1 MNRTEIELLL
11 SRATDDVSK
20 QILAEA
26 LREINLTEKKR
37 VKRDKNKESKLAKIV
52 RDRRSK
58 FYDWLSEKKESLI
71 KNQTP
76 QEVRIKAVLKSLNIT
91 YEFQKIFMDG
101 VNGYIADFYLPIYNL
116 VIEVDGYHHYT
127 SEGKRKDKK
136 RTRELVKYS
145 KIKGILR
152 LPNKQASVI
161 SDTDL
166 KDLIV
171 NFKES
176 PENVPLPSV
185 IPAKVP
191 KEKKKPFDLPQKQ
204 VDKMTPRGKRKYFE
218 QRRGK

>member
-11 SRATDDVSK
+11 SRATDAVSK

-26 LREINLTEKKR
+26 LRELNLTEKKR
-37 VKRDKNKESKLAKIV
+37 VKRDQNKESKLAKIV

-58 FYDWLSEKKESLI
+58 FYDWLSEKRENLI

-101 VNGYIADFYLPIYNL
+101 ANGFITDFYLPIYNL

-127 SEGKRKDKK
+127 LEGKRNDKK

-152 LPNKQASVI
+152 LPNKQAMI
-161 SDTDL
+161 INEADL
-166 KDLIV
+166 KELIV
-171 NFKES
+171 NFKEV
-176 PENVPLPSV
+176 PENIPLPPV
-185 IPAKVP
+185 LGKAP
-191 KEKKKPFDLPQKQ
+191 KEKKKPFELPQHQ
-204 VDKMTPRGKRKYFE
+204 VDKMTPRGKRKYLQ
-218 QRRGK
+218 QRGLK